1 MRFRRRDFL
10 VLPAAMITTRRAS
23 AEKTVPR
30 LCFLT
35 YDRGTAE
42 APTER
47 FKAFFERLR
56 ELGYVHPQSL
66 HIDYIAAEGRTG
78 QYLALA
84 QQCVARHPDIIAVT
98 TTPGAQALKRTT
110 QTIPIVM
117 VALGDPV
124 GTGVV
129 HSLAARDSSPACL
142 K

>member
-1 MRFRRRDFL
+1 MGFRRRDFL
-10 VLPAAMITTRRAS
+10 VLLAAMITTHRAS
-23 AEKTVPR
+23 AQKTVPR

-35 YDRGTAE
+35 FDRGTAE

-56 ELGYVHPQSL
+56 ELGYIHPQSL
-66 HIDYIAAEGRTG
+66 HIDYISADGRTD

-84 QQCVARHPDIIAVT
+84 QQCVALHPDIIAVT

-110 QTIPIVM
+110 PTIPIVM

-124 GTGVV
+124 GTGLVQN
-129 HSLAARDSSPACL
+129 LAARSLSE
-142 K
+142 